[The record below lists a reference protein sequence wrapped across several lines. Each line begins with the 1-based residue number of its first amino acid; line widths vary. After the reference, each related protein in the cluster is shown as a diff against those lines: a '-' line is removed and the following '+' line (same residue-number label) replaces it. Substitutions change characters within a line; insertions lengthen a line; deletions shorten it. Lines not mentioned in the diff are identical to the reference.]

1 VERSTLAPWRS
12 LSTRDLTP
20 TFERPVDGYLEVRGQ
35 PAGLIGRPRGAR
47 DAQTDSTKGCVVIE
61 GRLVTESSVIDGAGR
76 RSQKNEREYERVET
90 PRPVCDRKAA
100 PEGGLHDPVAT
111 NGSVK
116 PDRRPVASRDSVRQV
131 EQLAIL
137 ALALI
142 FGVIGFA
149 VHFFWF
155 PAIVLMAALFGL
167 IASGLRGTR
176 GGVFSE
182 VVSTVVTETRSIAE
196 ATAHDAD
203 RPPSDQP

>member
-1 VERSTLAPWRS
+1 MPRRTQPKAASSSKAASSPKAPSSTARAGVAKRTS
-12 LSTRDLTP
+12 ASTN
-20 TFERPVDGYLEVRGQ
+20 GS
-35 PAGLIGRPRGAR
+35 RPRAR
-47 DAQTDSTKGCVVIE
+47 SATITARS
-61 GRLVTESSVIDGAGR
+61 GRSG
-76 RSQKNEREYERVET
+76 
-90 PRPVCDRKAA
+90 RKAA
-100 PEGGLHDPVAT
+100 ASGHDPMAT